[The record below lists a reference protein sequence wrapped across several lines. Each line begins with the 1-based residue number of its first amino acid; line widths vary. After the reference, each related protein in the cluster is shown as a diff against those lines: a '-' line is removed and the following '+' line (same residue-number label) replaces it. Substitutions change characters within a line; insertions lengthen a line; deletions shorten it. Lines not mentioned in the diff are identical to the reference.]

1 MTETPET
8 NDEFNALDEAAKE
21 ADAQMGEAITDAL
34 GRDEEGMDPSGIMSI
49 AGDEKLR
56 EVVFGKKAEI
66 TALQEK
72 TLLGE
77 HDPESAREKIQKLE
91 DEIRKA
97 IRKRFAL
104 A

>member
-1 MTETPET
+1 MSEIPEG
-8 NDEFNALDEAAKE
+8 NEEFNAIDEAAKL

-34 GRDEEGMDPSGIMSI
+34 GRDEDGMDPSGIVSI

-56 EVVFGKKAEI
+56 EFVFGKKAEI
-66 TALQEK
+66 TALREK
-72 TLLGE
+72 TQLGE
-77 HDPESAREKIQKLE
+77 LDPESAKEKILKLNE
-91 DEIRKA
+91 EIRKA